1 MAGNVDAVRGYDNV
15 PVTFLDKAMN
25 TTECTVVPT
34 VVILIRN
41 HVNQVLYADYI
52 PLIMNNNNNNI
63 IRTRRTWANQKKS
76 NK

>member
-1 MAGNVDAVRGYDNV
+1 MLCVDMTMF
-15 PVTFLDKAMN
+15 PVTFLDQPMN
-25 TTECTVVPT
+25 TTEYTVVPT
-34 VVILIRN
+34 VVIMIRN
-41 HVNQVLYADYI
+41 NVNQVLYADYI